1 MRSSRSQPG
10 FTLIELILVVAIIGI
25 AAAVTIPNLVKSIR
39 GNRLRMAARTVVMA
53 GRYARS
59 MAVLR
64 QKEMALFFDFNA
76 SQISVL
82 VLSPSPTSSEADD
95 DSDGIDNEEAAGEA
109 GEDDMSAGLTNPPP
123 SGAQVDLRRDLDG
136 VSIEFVE
143 TQEGAQSTEGTAS
156 VLYYSNGRC
165 TPYTV
170 KLVDEE
176 GETAEIKVDALS
188 SAETEMST
196 TGR

>member
-10 FTLIELILVVAIIGI
+10 FTLIELILVVTIIGI
-25 AAAVTIPNLVKSIR
+25 AAAVTIPNLIKSVR

-64 QKEMALFFDFNA
+64 QKEMALFFDFNT

-82 VLSPSPTSSEADD
+82 VLSPGPTSSESDD
-95 DSDGIDNEEAAGEA
+95 DIDGTDNEEAAGEA
-109 GEDDMSAGLTNPPP
+109 GEDDPSAGLTNPPP
-123 SGAQVDLRRDLDG
+123 SGAQVDLRRDLDR

-143 TQEGAQSTEGTAS
+143 TEEGARSTEGTAS
-156 VLYYSNGRC
+156 LLYYSNGRC

-188 SAETEMST
+188 AAETEMST
-196 TGR
+196 TWR